1 MVERKENLKNL
12 IQELDENVRIIVE
25 PLVEDIVFME
35 KNLDELKKYPFIR
48 THPRDPTLQKV
59 TAAAK
64 QYKELLQ
71 QYTNCLKLICSFA
84 KNEKTGEDSPLRE
97 YYKKKMEQLEQY
109 EQK

>member
-1 MVERKENLKNL
+1 MMVERKENLKNL

-25 PLVEDIVFME
+25 PLVEDILFME

-48 THPRDPTLQKV
+48 AHPRDPTLQKA

-71 QYTNCLKLICSFA
+71 QYTNCLKLLCTFS
-84 KNEKTGEDSPLRE
+84 KGEKTGEDSPLRQ
-97 YYKKKMEQLEQY
+97 YYKKKLERY